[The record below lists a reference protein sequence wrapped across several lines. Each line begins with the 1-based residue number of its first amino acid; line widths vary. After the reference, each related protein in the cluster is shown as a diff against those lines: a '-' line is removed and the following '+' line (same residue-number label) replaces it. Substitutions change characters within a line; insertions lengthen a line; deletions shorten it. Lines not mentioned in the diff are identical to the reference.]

1 MKDLDLSL
9 LIGLS
14 RTSNTFAS
22 ETSRIMTAH
31 DLTLSQFAVLEAVV
45 HKGTL
50 SIGEIQ
56 RKILSTTGTMPVIIK
71 NLEKRGLVVR
81 EQDPTDKRRFYITAT
96 QEGHALMDKVF
107 PLNESMIH
115 NKMTCWS
122 QEEKQVLFKLL
133 QKFRKQ
139 EGTDH
144 E

>member
-71 NLEKRGLVVR
+71 NLESVASSFASKIRRINVVFILPR
-81 EQDPTDKRRFYITAT
+81 
-96 QEGHALMDKVF
+96 H
-107 PLNESMIH
+107 
-115 NKMTCWS
+115 
-122 QEEKQVLFKLL
+122 
-133 QKFRKQ
+133 QKAMR
-139 EGTDH
+139 
-144 E
+144 

>member
-71 NLEKRGLVVR
+71 NLEKSH
-81 EQDPTDKRRFYITAT
+81 KNYI
-96 QEGHALMDKVF
+96 QEM
-107 PLNESMIH
+107 
-115 NKMTCWS
+115 
-122 QEEKQVLFKLL
+122 
-133 QKFRKQ
+133 
-139 EGTDH
+139 
-144 E
+144 